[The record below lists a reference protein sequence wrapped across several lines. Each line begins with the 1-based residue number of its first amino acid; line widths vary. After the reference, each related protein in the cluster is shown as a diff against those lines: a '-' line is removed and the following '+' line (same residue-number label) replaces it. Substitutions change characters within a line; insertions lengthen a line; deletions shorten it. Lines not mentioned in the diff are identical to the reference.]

1 MSYYVL
7 PKINNNIII
16 NPTINLDENDIYTS
30 FSLFTF
36 YNKNKEQIK
45 NLIKTEESINIFK
58 DLLTIINPYEYIF
71 SKVPGFKHSISKL
84 NTKTNIFYE
93 LLEIINSLNIFVSFS
108 NKKLTCLHIS
118 ENYLDSNHCIN
129 FCRNSQNNEH
139 TNFEDINEEIY
150 NTINDKRYE
159 FIFYEIKII
168 NFENLNSYIL
178 NISQVLMIILKYQL
192 NNGVCLIKINHTFY
206 KPIIDIIY
214 ILSSIY
220 EKVYIIKPNTN
231 DITTF
236 DKYIVCKNF
245 IIDDVK
251 KDIYKKYYFELAKFI
266 NAYLQNNNNNNN
278 NINSNSNI
286 LSILNHEIP
295 TYFINK
301 INDVNIIIGQQQLE
315 ATDQIINIFKNK
327 SKNDKIESIKNNN
340 IQKAI
345 MWCEKNKIPYNN
357 ISEKV
362 NIFLPLKKEIV

>member
-1 MSYYVL
+1 MSYYIL
-7 PKINNNIII
+7 PKNFNAIPINLLLTDEKIQIYASHSTYNYYNSSLKQLICDCVAVNSEITFENISKII
-16 NPTINLDENDIYTS
+16 NVYENIST
-30 FSLFTF
+30 
-36 YNKNKEQIK
+36 
-45 NLIKTEESINIFK
+45 
-58 DLLTIINPYEYIF
+58 F
-71 SKVPGFKHSISKL
+71 SKCKENSIL
-84 NTKTNIFYE
+84 FYE
-93 LLEIINSLNIFVSFS
+93 LLEIINVLYLFDGFHSLNMNLFIMSSDNRPIVNCISFFR
-108 NKKLTCLHIS
+108 KGYIDTFIS
-118 ENYLDSNHCIN
+118 T
-129 FCRNSQNNEH
+129 SQY
-139 TNFEDINEEIY
+139 D
-150 NTINDKRYE
+150 
-159 FIFYEIKII
+159 FIFYELNYKDYV
-168 NFENLNSYIL
+168 FEFIL
-178 NISQVLMIILKYQL
+178 
-192 NNGVCLIKINHTFY
+192 CLIKILKCQKVGGMSIIKIHNLFY